1 MPTKNN
7 MPVKPLLKLFAI
19 ALAALLMALLLV
31 AIAGAASSTV
41 LINAIYYDTY
51 LSNEPDE
58 AFQLINVSSSPVDLT
73 NWTVTDF
80 EGVIT
85 LTGTL
90 APGAILWIV
99 READD
104 FALEFGFK
112 PNYEYQSDTNPT
124 VPDLARSGNL
134 TLANTGDQLALRDAS
149 STLVDA
155 IVYGSGATTGT
166 DWVGATINPY
176 SQGVFGTEGQ
186 ILYRKLNQATGRP
199 VSDTDTA
206 ADWAQETGDNINGK
220 KVRYPGWD
228 LDRYF
233 FTHQVTQTATITY
246 VVAPDAIYD
255 LVADYIS
262 RAESSIY
269 YEGYTFENL
278 HLADVISATLLA
290 HPGMAV
296 TMLLEGGP
304 VGGIED
310 REKRNCQVVETAGG
324 QCWFIINDS
333 SATPP
338 IHDRYGYQHAKFM
351 IVDNKYLLTGSE
363 NLNYSSMPADD
374 KSDGTSGNRG
384 IWFITDSSDLVAY
397 ALDIF
402 NHDLDPANHRDI
414 RRWSA
419 GDPTYGAPSPGFVPD
434 YSSGGS
440 FYTTTF
446 TMPFSASGQFS
457 FEVVQSP
464 DNSLRSI
471 DGLLGMVA
479 RAGTGDTVL
488 AEQLY
493 EHPFWGPTS
502 SNPTNDPNL
511 RLEAYIAAA
520 RRGAL
525 VYLLLDSAFD
535 IVSDSRSNM
544 ATCGY
549 VTGIAAAES
558 LNLYCRRGNPT
569 GNGIH
574 NKMVLV
580 KAGGQGWSHTGSIN
594 GSENSSKANRELA
607 IQVKSTAAYNYLADV
622 FWHDWV
628 LTGGQLPETGN
639 ELYLPIIIKGN

>member
-1 MPTKNN
+1 MQQKR
-7 MPVKPLLKLFAI
+7 LLKLLI
-19 ALAALLMALLLV
+19 PPTLAGLLLALLPITL
-31 AIAGAASSTV
+31 AGAASSTI

-51 LSNEPDE
+51 LSGEPDE
-58 AFQLINVSSSPVDLT
+58 AFQLINVSASPVDLT
-73 NWTVTDF
+73 NWTATDF

-90 APGAILWIV
+90 APGATLWIA
-99 READD
+99 REAQS
-104 FALEFGFK
+104 FYLEFGFK
-112 PNYEYQSDTNPT
+112 PAYEYQSNTDPA
-124 VPDLARSGNL
+124 VPDLVRSGTL
-134 TLANTGDQLALRDAS
+134 ALANTGDQLAVRNAS
-149 STLVDA
+149 SALVDA
-155 IVYGSGATTGT
+155 VVYGTGTITGT
-166 DWVGATINPY
+166 DWIGAGITPY
-176 SQGVFGTEGQ
+176 SQGVFGVEGQ
-186 ILYRKLNQATGRP
+186 ILYRKLNQVTGRP
-199 VSDTDTA
+199 VTDTDTTT
-206 ADWAQETGDNINGK
+206 DWAQDIGDNANGK
-220 KVRYPGWD
+220 KVMYPGWD

-233 FTHQVTQTATITY
+233 FTHKITQTATISY
-246 VVAPDAIYD
+246 VVAPDVIYD
-255 LVADYIS
+255 VVAGYIS

-278 HLADVISATLLA
+278 DLADVISATLA
-290 HPGMAV
+290 AKPGV
-296 TMLLEGGP
+296 TVKMLLEGGP

-310 REKRNCQVVETAGG
+310 RQKRNCQVVETAGG

-333 SATPP
+333 SASPV
-338 IHDRYGYQHAKFM
+338 IHDRYSYQHAKFM
-351 IVDNKYLLTGSE
+351 IIDNKYLLTGSE

-384 IWFITDSSDLVAY
+384 VWLITDGPDLIAY

-402 NHDLDPANHRDI
+402 NHDLDPANHRDL

-440 FYTTTF
+440 FYTPTF
-446 TMPFSASGQFS
+446 TTPFSANGQFS

-471 DGLLGMVA
+471 DGLIGMVG
-479 RAGTGDTVL
+479 RAGAGDTVL
-488 AEQLY
+488 VEQLY
-493 EHPFWGPTS
+493 ENPFWGPAS
-502 SNPTNDPNL
+502 SNPTSDPNL

-520 RRGAL
+520 RRGAS

-535 IVSDSRSNM
+535 IVNDSRSNM

-549 VTGIAAAES
+549 VSTLTAGEN
-558 LNLYCRRGNPT
+558 LNLFCRRGNPT
-569 GNGIH
+569 GTGIH

-580 KAGGQGWSHTGSIN
+580 KAGSQGWVHVGSIN

-607 IQVKSTAAYNYLADV
+607 VQVKSTGAYDYLAGV

-628 LTGGQLPETGN
+628 LTGGGLPVTERQAF
-639 ELYLPIIIKGN
+639 LPIIVKGE